1 MRVLNMLIPIS
12 VSVYIKTKTCVIHTD
27 TSLGM
32 TKRYTF
38 YYIPFTEHMDPA
50 DIRGHHLNNWFTYV
64 VTLENVYTLL
74 CYQATAQ
81 CIPLLFCS
89 VFVDKLVIQPLLY
102 IYMCVFCIWC
112 IICILYLVTLTY
124 INKFLNLKLN
134 ISYFNYN
141 CTQTVKTT
149 TIQFDVKLIRGNY
162 EVCVWCP
169 DLW

>member
-1 MRVLNMLIPIS
+1 
-12 VSVYIKTKTCVIHTD
+12 
-27 TSLGM
+27 M

-102 IYMCVFCIWC
+102 VYIYIYRFCIWC

-124 INKFLNLKLN
+124 MNKLLNLNLTLT
-134 ISYFNYN
+134 I
-141 CTQTVKTT
+141 TVHRLLKPRP
-149 TIQFDVKLIRGNY
+149 FSSM
-162 EVCVWCP
+162 
-169 DLW
+169 

>member
-12 VSVYIKTKTCVIHTD
+12 VSVYIKTKTCVIHKD

-89 VFVDKLVIQPLLY
+89 VFVLFSSDQFCSVLFCSVSVLFCSVLY
-102 IYMCVFCIWC
+102 LFCIC
-112 IICILYLVTLTY
+112 SVLYLFCSVLYLFDLYYTVSMTMYNTL
-124 INKFLNLKLN
+124 N
-134 ISYFNYN
+134 S
-141 CTQTVKTT
+141 C
-149 TIQFDVKLIRGNY
+149 LI
-162 EVCVWCP
+162 
-169 DLW
+169 